1 MKKGLYYFFVGV
13 TCLLCIGY
21 LLACLT
27 PVISPVD
34 VWPMAFLALGFPYLA
49 AALFLFIPLWF
60 FVKKKAALILLL
72 VFACGYTN
80 LSSTWAINLKS
91 NSPVKAEKTLRI
103 LGWNVRNFDN
113 PAFHADS
120 ANSVRNRMFRYISQ
134 VNPDVLCLQ
143 EMVEYVG
150 PSFLSN
156 IHKLRAMGYVYY
168 YKPEEVDMHFPYG
181 TLQSSNAIFSKYP
194 IVDSGVQLL
203 NDSSHPKKII
213 YADISFEGRKLRVFS
228 THYRSFYLGALPPD
242 PPMSFHFDTSFIHK
256 ASNFEKLK
264 VISLEHVKEA
274 AIVRKLM
281 DGSPHPVVLACD
293 MNSVPASFT
302 YHYTKH
308 QLQDAF
314 LERGFGLGGSV
325 DSLPKTLRIDYLF
338 ADKQLQIVN
347 YRRKKLSLSDHYP
360 HFMDVMWRQ

>member
-1 MKKGLYYFFVGV
+1 MKNGLYFFFVGV

-34 VWPMAFLALGFPYLA
+34 AWLMAFLALGFPYLA
-49 AALFLFIPLWF
+49 VCLLLFIIAWF
-60 FVKKKAALILLL
+60 WVNKKATLILLVIL
-72 VFACGYTN
+72 ACGYTN
-80 LSSTWAINLKS
+80 LRSTFGVS
-91 NSPVKAEKTLRI
+91 FSPASLNKEEKTLRI

-113 PAFHADS
+113 PANHADS

-156 IHKLRAMGYVYY
+156 IEKLRSMGYVYY
-168 YKPEEVDMHFPYG
+168 YKPEEVDTHFYYG

-203 NDSSHPKKII
+203 NDTSHPKKII
-213 YADISFEGRKLRVFS
+213 FADIKFEDKQLRIFS
-228 THYRSFYLGALPPD
+228 THYRSFYLGAVPPE
-242 PPMSFHFDTSFIHK
+242 PPMSFHFDTTFIHK

-264 VISLEHVKEA
+264 VISQEHVKEA
-274 AIVRKLM
+274 VIVRKFLEA
-281 DGSPHPVVLACD
+281 SPHPAVLACD

-302 YHYTKH
+302 YHHTRH

-314 LERGFGLGGSV
+314 LAKGTGLGGTV

-338 ADKQLQIVN
+338 ADKRLEIVK
-347 YRRKKLSLSDHYP
+347 YGQKKLSLSDHYP
-360 HFMDVMWRQ
+360 HFMDVKWRR